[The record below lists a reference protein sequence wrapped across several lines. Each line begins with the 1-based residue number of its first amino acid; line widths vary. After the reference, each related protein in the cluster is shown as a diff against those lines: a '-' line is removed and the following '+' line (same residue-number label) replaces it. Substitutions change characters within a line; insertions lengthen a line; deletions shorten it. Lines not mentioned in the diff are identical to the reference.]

1 MDVRRQP
8 RVLNKGDLS
17 VSVRRGARQR
27 RSGRWA
33 TGLVAL
39 AASAGVLA
47 VGVPSADAHPAAPF
61 RSADSYRYAGYR
73 SVSPMPSAAVTFT
86 VPTLSCGP
94 GNKTTAVEFGV
105 TVLTGAAPAFASA
118 IATCYGTQARYEGF
132 VDVNGRSRGVTDAG
146 PGDTMEARAT
156 VIGSRVQLRI
166 TDLTTHVHLQM
177 DGKLA
182 GANRGILAGVLGVKT
197 GAVLLGVPNFHTVNF
212 TNVSLGGKPLDPDTA
227 VRISRTTPN
236 ARLQIQTSQPTANG
250 SSFSARYVAS

>member
-1 MDVRRQP
+1 M
-8 RVLNKGDLS
+8 
-17 VSVRRGARQR
+17 
-27 RSGRWA
+27 
-33 TGLVAL
+33 
-39 AASAGVLA
+39 
-47 VGVPSADAHPAAPF
+47 
-61 RSADSYRYAGYR
+61 
-73 SVSPMPSAAVTFT
+73 
-86 VPTLSCGP
+86 
-94 GNKTTAVEFGV
+94 
-105 TVLTGAAPAFASA
+105 
-118 IATCYGTQARYEGF
+118 
-132 VDVNGRSRGVTDAG
+132 DVNGRSRGVTGAG

-236 ARLQIQTSQPTANG
+236 ARLQIQTSQPTAN
-250 SSFSARYVAS
+250 RK